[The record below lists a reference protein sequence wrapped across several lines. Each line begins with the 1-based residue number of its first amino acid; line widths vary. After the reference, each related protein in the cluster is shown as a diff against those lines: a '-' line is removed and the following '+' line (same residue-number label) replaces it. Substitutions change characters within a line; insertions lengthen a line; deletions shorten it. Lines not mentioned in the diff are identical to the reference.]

1 MRAAEQRRAEAERDG
16 EALHSTSCDSITQV
30 RTRPGMRTD
39 SARALNSVRHEDKID
54 ALWCTCAGLPLAT
67 GCDCFAHCGNLPALN
82 AGSAQPR
89 GL

>member
-1 MRAAEQRRAEAERDG
+1 MRGAEQRRAEAERDG

-39 SARALNSVRHEDKID
+39 SARALNSVRHEDKMLYG
-54 ALWCTCAGLPLAT
+54 APAQGFPLAT
-67 GCDCFAHCGNLPALN
+67 GCDCFAHCGDLPALN
-82 AGSAQPR
+82 LGSAQPK